1 MNTEKLK
8 SLETNSNV
16 IEKYAGASAFGKNRL
31 IYLPLLLGIFLIIFI
46 AMAFLSDLTET
57 IGMMALVL
65 MGAGAL
71 LCFVVV
77 AMMASAAKKKMIA
90 ETTFAPTCIAKKL
103 VGNQREEAYLCIY
116 TTDGQ
121 RHSSEFLDEIAE
133 KIGSAIE
140 APQNAIDKQV
150 ANLFREDFIK
160 PNEFAKQLPLV
171 FTDNVVVWRKQIS
184 FVGTP
189 DHIKQKIEDE
199 NGNFAMV
206 ALVQENARF
215 LFEYYT

>member
-16 IEKYAGASAFGKNRL
+16 IEKYADVSAFGKNRL

-90 ETTFAPTCIAKKL
+90 EITFAPTCIAKKL
-103 VGNQREEAYLCIY
+103 VGNHREQAYLCIY

-160 PNEFAKQLPLV
+160 PNEFAKQLPLA
-171 FTDNVVVWRKQIS
+171 FTNNVVVWRKQIS

-189 DHIKQKIEDE
+189 DQIKQKIEDE

-206 ALVQENARF
+206 ALVPENARF